1 MPVKQYFPLQ
11 DPVDSEDVVDRAAF
25 LDELGQRLGGGER
38 LLLSGPRRTGKTS
51 LALEALRRLKASG
64 HYTAYVDLFGVESRG
79 DFAELLVDALFE
91 NRSRLQRTV
100 RAMRSLASGV
110 AAAANGLDLKFPGFD
125 LAFSL
130 AKKSDDA
137 LFEESLDLAQRIA
150 AEDDRRVIVVLD
162 EFQDFGK
169 LGGEAVFKKLRAHFQ
184 RHAYVSYLFLGSQA
198 GVMRE
203 LFGRGRQ
210 AFYRFAVP
218 LDVPPVPEAAWVSY
232 MDGKFRSRGLL
243 PTDLALRDIVSRTGG
258 HPSDTMWVCQEIWH
272 SAQEIGT
279 STLSVELVEVGYE
292 RALQHLQLAF
302 DEIWNGF
309 TGHKG
314 LQPLVSRIANG
325 EQAYPK
331 GEHPQTVTRALHE
344 LLGTGVATRLGRG
357 TYRLTEP
364 MLAEYVRRRTG
375 R

>member
-1 MPVKQYFPLQ
+1 MPAKQYFPLQ

-25 LDELGQRLGGGER
+25 LGELVER
-38 LLLSGPRRTGKTS
+38 LASCERLMLAGPRRTGKTS
-51 LALEALRRLKASG
+51 LALEALRRLKAAG

-79 DFAELLVDALFE
+79 DFAELLVDQLFE

-100 RAMRSLASGV
+100 RAMRSVASGV
-110 AAAANGLDLKFPGFD
+110 AAAASGLDLKFPGFE

-130 AKKSDDA
+130 AKKTGDS
-137 LFEESLDLAQRIA
+137 LFKECLDLAQRMA
-150 AEDDRRVIVVLD
+150 EEDDRRVIVVLD

-169 LGGEAVFKKLRAHFQ
+169 LGGDLVFKKLRAHFQ

-203 LFGRGRQ
+203 LFGTGRQ

-218 LDVPPVPEAAWVSY
+218 LDVPPVPEAAWISY
-232 MDGKFRSRGLL
+232 IDGKFRSRGLL
-243 PTDLALRDIVSRTGG
+243 PTDLGLRDIIARTGG

-272 SAQEIGT
+272 AARELGT
-279 STLSVELVEVGYE
+279 STLSAELVEVGYE
-292 RALQHLQLAF
+292 RALQHLRLAF

-309 TGHKG
+309 TEHKG

-331 GEHPQTVTRALHE
+331 SEHPQTVTRALHE
-344 LLGTGVATRLGRG
+344 LLNTGVAKRLGRG

>member
-1 MPVKQYFPLQ
+1 MPITQSFPLQ
-11 DPVDSEDVVDRAAF
+11 DPVDSGDVVDRAAF
-25 LDELGQRLGGGER
+25 LDELGKRLAAGER
-38 LLLSGPRRTGKTS
+38 LLLAGPRRTGKTS
-51 LALEALRRLKASG
+51 LALEALRHLKASG

-91 NRSRLQRTV
+91 NRSRLRRTV
-100 RAMRSLASGV
+100 HAMRGLASGV
-110 AAAANGLDLKFPGFD
+110 AGAASGLDLKFQGFD

-137 LFEESLDLAQRIA
+137 LFEESLDLAQRLA
-150 AEDDRRVIVVLD
+150 EEDDRRVIVVLD
-162 EFQDFGK
+162 EFQDFDK
-169 LGGEAVFKKLRAHFQ
+169 LGGDAVFKKLRAHFQ

-203 LFGRGRQ
+203 LFGKGRQ
-210 AFYRFAVP
+210 AFYRFAAP
-218 LDVPPVPEAAWVSY
+218 LDVPPVVEAAWITY
-232 MDGKFRSRGLL
+232 IEEKFRGCGLE
-243 PTDLALRDIVSRTGG
+243 PTNLSLRDIVSRTGG
-258 HPSDTMWVCQEIWH
+258 HPSDTMWVCQETWH
-272 SAQEIGT
+272 AAREIGT
-279 STLSVELVEVGYE
+279 SKLSVELVEVGYE
-292 RALQHLQLAF
+292 RALQHLRLAF
-302 DEIWNGF
+302 DEIWDGF

-314 LQPLVSRIANG
+314 LQPLVSRIAYG

-344 LLGTGVATRLGRG
+344 LLDTGVATRLGRG